1 MLPIQLKIS
10 DLIDRK
16 EKQLPSCESNLTAE
30 QQSNGE
36 FVRGIIYLQEISL
49 KEKK

>member
-1 MLPIQLKIS
+1 MQKKIT
-10 DLIDRK
+10 DFIGTK

-36 FVRGIIYLQEISL
+36 FVRGVNNV
-49 KEKK
+49 KRRKK